1 MEASDLYLLQ
11 NVPPYHLQAVARARH
26 LPQAQK
32 NSLDTLNPAEI
43 GEVLFDLDACR
54 AAIGELGELETLIL
68 RELAACGGRANS
80 RDLALYFTSAQLL
93 NQGKGKPDDRE
104 GPHQDKLTTSGLAST
119 PHSGPTGTPA
129 DGARHR
135 REVGPQWQ
143 HIASPRPY
151 AETSNPNTL
160 QYPQPHPHGI
170 FEQALHR
177 LLLLGLLFWGKQT
190 NFVGRDYSN
199 GVYDGV
205 LIVPQTVMEAALA
218 VEAERAESRESRE
231 NSLPGETPGGGPALI
246 SEGVLALQRSL
257 YLYWS
262 LVFAARDGLAL
273 VSSKL
278 LSRPALRQV
287 IDQLE
292 PTLNTEQVRTEVDA
306 PRLLFLRLLLMKL
319 ELLYERGGVI
329 LAASAEAYF
338 ALPLLERARRCYSLW
353 LETPFWNEPGYLPGV
368 ILRPGPGP
376 LDPAHPEVLHAR
388 SMVMERV
395 LEQALQTPGEW
406 QSFSTFIARAK
417 LYVPY
422 LLFPRQY
429 GARAERYST
438 GSNPYGW
445 DFRLRHGWLTHREG
459 WHQVE
464 GGFIRAMLTGP
475 LHWLGLVEL
484 KDEDRADVFR
494 IVPRI
499 SAITGEDAPA
509 PDDVVWGRL
518 VVQPNFEL
526 IALAPVSEALLVKLD
541 RFAERARLEQVA
553 QYRLTKA
560 SVTRAVQMGLRAE
573 TIQQQL
579 EQAAGVGNGGGGAI
593 PQNVSYSIME
603 WERQARRIELWPR
616 VTLLEVDE
624 ATLLDEF
631 FAGEQTRSL
640 FGRRLSPCLAE
651 VKAGHL
657 DTLQALLWQRES
669 MPALTPAPLYNDILE
684 SGRMPPHEAQWTL
697 LIDGL
702 LQPCYPVVN
711 LYLAAELDRITERDE
726 ATGWRRITPASVQ
739 ASLHIPLE
747 HIVRF
752 LQQYCRG
759 GVPASFLI
767 RLKLWGGGYDR
778 QQVIQVEEAPML
790 RLSAQALRDIQ
801 ADEELGAL
809 LDAEVPPASRLVRV
823 SPDSLARV
831 LELLRE
837 RGFVIEE

>member
-32 NSLDTLNPAEI
+32 NSLDTLSPAEI
-43 GEVLFDLDACR
+43 GEALFDLDACR
-54 AAIGELGELETLIL
+54 AVIAELGELETRIL
-68 RELAACGGRANS
+68 RELVACGGRANS
-80 RDLALYFTSAQLL
+80 RDLALYFTNAQLL
-93 NQGKGKPDDRE
+93 GQSKEKP
-104 GPHQDKLTTSGLAST
+104 PTDKLTASGALST
-119 PHSGPTGTPA
+119 PPPGSTELPA
-129 DGARHR
+129 DAVRHK
-135 REVGPQWQ
+135 REPGLHLHTTP
-143 HIASPRPY
+143 SLRPY
-151 AETSNPNTL
+151 AETANSNAL
-160 QYPQPHPHGI
+160 QYPSPHPHGI

-177 LLLLGLLFWGKQT
+177 LLLLGLLYWGKQT

-205 LIVPQTVMEAALA
+205 LIVPHVVMESTTLSEHPQSSLSGE
-218 VEAERAESRESRE
+218 VSGDNHVSESS
-231 NSLPGETPGGGPALI
+231 SQALI

-262 LVFAARDGLAL
+262 LLFASRDGLPL
-273 VSSKL
+273 VGSKL

-287 IDQLE
+287 IEQVE
-292 PTLNTEQVRTEVDA
+292 PTLNTEVVRTEADA

-319 ELLYERGGVI
+319 ELIYERNGA
-329 LAASAEAYF
+329 LFAAPAETYF
-338 ALPLLERARRCYSLW
+338 ALPLVERARRCYHLW
-353 LETPFWNEPGYLPGV
+353 LETPFWNELGYLPGV

-395 LEQALQTPGEW
+395 VEQALQTPGAW

-459 WHQVE
+459 WHLVE
-464 GGFIRAMLTGP
+464 GGFIRAMLNGP
-475 LHWLGLVEL
+475 LRWLGLVEV
-484 KDEDRADVFR
+484 KEEDKVDTFR
-494 IVPRI
+494 IITHI
-499 SAITGEDAPA
+499 SDIINDDALP
-509 PDDVVWGRL
+509 PEDVVWGRL

-526 IALAPVSEALLVKLD
+526 IVLAPVSEALLVNLD
-541 RFAERARLEQVA
+541 RFAERARLEQIA

-579 EQAAGVGNGGGGAI
+579 EQAAGGSAAI
-593 PQNVSYSIME
+593 PQNISYSLVE

-624 ATLLDEF
+624 APLLDEL
-631 FAGEQTRSL
+631 FADEQTRPL
-640 FGRRLSPCLAE
+640 FGRRVAPLLAE
-651 VKAGHL
+651 VKA
-657 DTLQALLWQRES
+657 DRMDELQTLLWQREY
-669 MPALTPAPLYNDILE
+669 MPALVPAPLYNDLLASE
-684 SGRMPPHEAQWTL
+684 HMPAHEAQWKL
-697 LIDGL
+697 LPNGL
-702 LQPCYPVVN
+702 LQPAYPVVN
-711 LYLAAELDRITERDE
+711 LYLAAELDRISEPDE
-726 ATGWRRITPASVQ
+726 ATGWRRITAASIA
-739 ASLHIPLE
+739 ASQHIPLE

-752 LQQYCRG
+752 LQHYCQG
-759 GVPASFLI
+759 GVPPSFLI

-778 QQVIQVEEAPML
+778 QQIIQVEQAPML
-790 RLSAQALRDIQ
+790 RLSASALRDIQ
-801 ADEELGAL
+801 ADEELGPL
-809 LDAEVPPASRLVRV
+809 LDAEIPPTSRLVRL
-823 SPDSLARV
+823 SPHALPRV

-837 RGFVIEE
+837 RGFIVEE